1 MDSAINKLFEYFD
14 KVFFEERVDGNEDGY
29 YGSTYQSLFLDTY
42 LENSVFGVDYLSIE
56 DYFETEANVKYS
68 ERESLFSQYAKENI
82 DTRLKVIGA
91 ILTLVNA
98 STYNE
103 KYKHVILNRSKAFL
117 KRYGLDLEEDA
128 GMLRINNDCKV
139 AEGSYCDIYVLNEQ
153 IYEL

>member
-82 DTRLKVIGA
+82 DTRLNIE
-91 ILTLVNA
+91 IC
-98 STYNE
+98 
-103 KYKHVILNRSKAFL
+103 I
-117 KRYGLDLEEDA
+117 
-128 GMLRINNDCKV
+128 
-139 AEGSYCDIYVLNEQ
+139 
-153 IYEL
+153 